1 MYVCMCNGY
10 TDQDIKNT
18 VRAGGVT
25 NAEETY
31 IALGEGFC
39 CGACHDC
46 ACDLVEK
53 ELANQVPVAA
63 E

>member
-10 TDQDIKNT
+10 TDTDIRQT
-18 VRAGGVT
+18 VRAGGVQ

-31 IALGEGFC
+31 KALGNNFC
-39 CGACHDC
+39 CGMCRDC
-46 ACDLVEK
+46 AEGLVSE
-53 ELANQVPVAA
+53 ELSEQVLLAA